1 MARLT
6 KLLWL
11 LLIGSTALSVKAV
24 TPETPYTRIV
34 ERNVFDLHP
43 PVVQQAP
50 PPKPPALPKITL
62 TGITTIL
69 GRHVAYLTI
78 TGVKPGE
85 APQPVMMSEG
95 QEINGIQV
103 TNIDKQAGIVKVI
116 NGSETQILEFEL
128 PKPADFQ
135 PMKIETVP
143 IAAPVQV
150 RNETAMSPEEQAAL
164 MEVHRVKLQQEG
176 NPASELLPPLN

>member
-1 MARLT
+1 MARLK

-11 LLIGSTALSVKAV
+11 LLIGTTAPSVKAL
-24 TPETPYTRIV
+24 TPETPYARIA

-43 PVVQQAP
+43 PVVQPAP
-50 PPKPPALPKITL
+50 PPKPLPLPKIAL

-95 QEINGIQV
+95 QEINGVQV
-103 TNIDKQAGIVKVI
+103 TNIDKRAGIVKVI
-116 NGSETQILEFEL
+116 NGGESQILEFEL
-128 PKPADFQ
+128 PKSSDFQ
-135 PMKIETVP
+135 PVKIEMAP
-143 IAAPVQV
+143 IGPPVQV
-150 RNETAMSPEEQAAL
+150 RNQTSMSPEEQAAL
-164 MEVHRVKLQQEG
+164 MEVQRIKLRQEG